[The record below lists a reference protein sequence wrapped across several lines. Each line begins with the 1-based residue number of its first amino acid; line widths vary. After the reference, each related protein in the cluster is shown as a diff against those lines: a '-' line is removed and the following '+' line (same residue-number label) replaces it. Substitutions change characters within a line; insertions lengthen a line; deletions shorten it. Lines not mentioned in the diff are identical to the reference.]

1 MVNIESNVSAPK
13 TVNVDT
19 QTSLNETNGTSS
31 IRYTCDVV
39 VNFENRVK
47 TESRRIIVDPESGRK
62 ILVFP
67 KGSIE
72 SLKDGTQSYYDRA
85 LLAESKN
92 KTSFHRGLAGGVVI
106 GAGVVCLILHISKKI
121 KEKRKKGEEKGK
133 NGDK

>member
-1 MVNIESNVSAPK
+1 MSAPK

-19 QTSLNETNGTSS
+19 QAPLNETNGTSS

-47 TESRRIIVDPESGRK
+47 TEPRRIIVDPESGRR
-62 ILVFP
+62 ILIFP

-72 SLKDGTQSYYDRA
+72 NLKDGTQSYYDRA

-121 KEKRKKGEEKGK
+121 KEKRKKCEEKGK

>member
-1 MVNIESNVSAPK
+1 MVNIESNESAPK

-19 QTSLNETNGTSS
+19 QTSLNETNGTSR

-47 TESRRIIVDPESGRK
+47 TEPRRIIVDPESGRR

-72 SLKDGTQSYYDRA
+72 SLKEGSQSYYDRA

-121 KEKRKKGEEKGK
+121 KEKRKKCKEKGK

>member
-47 TESRRIIVDPESGRK
+47 TEPRRIVVDPESGRR

-92 KTSFHRGLAGGVVI
+92 KTSLHRGLACGFVI
-106 GAGVVCLILHISKKI
+106 GAGVVGLILHIRKKN
-121 KEKRKKGEEKGK
+121 KEKGKKGEEKGK